1 MAQKRMFRLDVLET
15 DAFMEMPL
23 TTQALY
29 FWLGLKADDDG
40 FIGNP
45 NMVTRNVGAS
55 SDDLKL
61 LIAKGF
67 LIQFADGVVVVKHW
81 RMHNTLSANRYKET
95 KYLEDKSI
103 LKIKDNKAYSLN
115 SGNPIDDSHQI
126 AMGSRQAEKDEQKTN
141 NRRTIDEQK
150 TKKDEQKT
158 NTDKDID
165 IDIDLG
171 KDKDLVRDKDLD
183 KDIEIDNNPLCIP
196 PLRGEE
202 SEKEPQIEK
211 PKRKY
216 QRKPFVPPTLDDVKK
231 YAQEAGLDVDPKSFY
246 DYFTVPNDAGQTWI
260 DSEGKPVR
268 NWKQKMQTWN
278 RMGGGMVRTSKPKNS
293 VADNFLEAARLL
305 EGE

>member
-61 LIAKGF
+61 LIAKRF

-81 RMHNTLSANRYKET
+81 RMHNTLSVNRYKET
-95 KYLEDKSI
+95 KYLSDKS
-103 LKIKDNKAYSLN
+103 LLLLQENKAYSLN
-115 SGNPIDDSHQI
+115 SGTPLDDRHLAEMGKRQNQI
-126 AMGSRQAEKDEQKTN
+126 DEQKTN
-141 NRRTIDEQK
+141 A
-150 TKKDEQKT
+150 
-158 NTDKDID
+158 DID
-165 IDIDLG
+165 IGI
-171 KDKDLVRDKDLD
+171 DKDLD
-183 KDIEIDNNPLCIP
+183 KDIDINPLCIP
-196 PLRGEE
+196 PLQGEE

-216 QRKPFVPPTLDDVKK
+216 TRKPFVPPTLSDIEN
-231 YAQEAGLDVDPKSFY
+231 YAREANLNVDPQAFY
-246 DYFTVPNDAGQTWI
+246 DYFTAPNDAGQTWI

-278 RMGGGMVRTSKPKNS
+278 RMGGGMAGTRKPKNS

>member
-103 LKIKDNKAYSLN
+103 LRIKDNKAYSLN
-115 SGNPIDDSHQI
+115 SGMPIDDSHQI
-126 AMGSRQAEKDEQKTN
+126 AMSSRQSEKDEQKTN
-141 NRRTIDEQK
+141 NRRAIDEQK

-158 NTDKDID
+158 NTDID
-165 IDIDLG
+165 IGI
-171 KDKDLVRDKDLD
+171 DKDLD
-183 KDIEIDNNPLCIP
+183 KDIDINPLCIP
-196 PLRGEE
+196 PLQGGE

-216 QRKPFVPPTLDDVKK
+216 TKKPFVPPTLSDIEN
-231 YAQEAGLDVDPKSFY
+231 YAREANLNVDPQAFY
-246 DYFTVPNDAGQTWI
+246 DYFTAPNDAGQTWI

-278 RMGGGMVRTSKPKNS
+278 RMGGGMARTRKPKNS

>member
-126 AMGSRQAEKDEQKTN
+126 TMGSRQTEKDEQKTN

-171 KDKDLVRDKDLD
+171 KDKDLV
-183 KDIEIDNNPLCIP
+183 INNLEDDDDSVLMRAHAREDDEWERRLREVESKIRQSFRGCVGREPLPSELESISRFATSYRSG
-196 PLRGEE
+196 PLIGEA
-202 SEKEPQIEK
+202 IC
-211 PKRKY
+211 
-216 QRKPFVPPTLDDVKK
+216 
-231 YAQEAGLDVDPKSFY
+231 
-246 DYFTVPNDAGQTWI
+246 
-260 DSEGKPVR
+260 
-268 NWKQKMQTWN
+268 
-278 RMGGGMVRTSKPKNS
+278 RT
-293 VADNFLEAARLL
+293 AARGVKNIAPYVGRIMEEWHNANVTNMQELVQFDRQY
-305 EGE
+305 ER

>member
-126 AMGSRQAEKDEQKTN
+126 AMGSRQTEKDEQKTS
-141 NRRTIDEQK
+141 NRRAIDEQK

-158 NTDKDID
+158 SSDKDID
-165 IDIDLG
+165 IDID
-171 KDKDLVRDKDLD
+171 KDLD
-183 KDIEIDNNPLCIP
+183 KDKDTYIP
-196 PLRGEE
+196 PFIPPIQGEE
-202 SEKEPQIEK
+202 SENEPQIVK

-216 QRKPFVPPTLDDVKK
+216 TRKQFVPPTLGEI
-231 YAQEAGLDVDPKSFY
+231 QEYISTMNLNVDPQAFY
-246 DYFTVPNDAGQTWI
+246 DYFTAPDSEGRTWI

-268 NWKQKMQTWN
+268 NWKQKIQTWS
-278 RMGGGMVRTSKPKNS
+278 RKGGRTRPQKKN
-293 VADNFLEAARLL
+293 VADNFQEALRMLDQ
-305 EGE
+305 EGV

>member
-40 FIGNP
+40 FVGNP

-61 LIAKGF
+61 LIAKRF

-81 RMHNTLSANRYKET
+81 RMHNTLSVNRYKET
-95 KYLEDKSI
+95 KYLSDKA
-103 LKIKDNKAYSLN
+103 LLLLQENKAYSLN
-115 SGNPIDDSHQI
+115 SGTPLNDRHQVE
-126 AMGSRQAEKDEQKTN
+126 MGKRQNQIDEQKTN

-150 TKKDEQKT
+150 T
-158 NTDKDID
+158 NTDIDIG
-165 IDIDLG
+165 IDIDLDI
-171 KDKDLVRDKDLD
+171 DKDLVRDKDLD

-196 PLRGEE
+196 PLQGEE

-216 QRKPFVPPTLDDVKK
+216 TRKPFVPPTLSDIEN
-231 YAQEAGLDVDPKSFY
+231 YAREANLNVDPQAFY
-246 DYFTVPNDAGQTWI
+246 DYFTAPNDAGQTWI

-278 RMGGGMVRTSKPKNS
+278 RMGGGMARTRKPKNS

>member
-141 NRRTIDEQK
+141 NRRAIDEQK

-158 NTDKDID
+158 SSDKDID
-165 IDIDLG
+165 IDIDL
-171 KDKDLVRDKDLD
+171 DKDKDLD
-183 KDIEIDNNPLCIP
+183 KDLDTNIP
-196 PLRGEE
+196 PFIPPIQGEE
-202 SEKEPQIEK
+202 SENEPQIVK

-216 QRKPFVPPTLDDVKK
+216 TRKQFVPPTLGEI
-231 YAQEAGLDVDPKSFY
+231 QEYISTMNLNVDPQAFY
-246 DYFTVPNDAGQTWI
+246 DYFTAPDSEGRTWI

-268 NWKQKMQTWN
+268 NWKQKIQTWS
-278 RMGGGMVRTSKPKNS
+278 RKSGRTRPQKKN
-293 VADNFLEAARLL
+293 VADNFQEALRMLDQ
-305 EGE
+305 EGV

>member
-115 SGNPIDDSHQI
+115 SGMPIDDSHQI
-126 AMGSRQAEKDEQKTN
+126 VMGSRQSEKDEQKTS
-141 NRRTIDEQK
+141 NRRAIDEQK

-158 NTDKDID
+158 SSDKDID

-171 KDKDLVRDKDLD
+171 KDKDTY
-183 KDIEIDNNPLCIP
+183 IP
-196 PLRGEE
+196 PFIPPIQGEE
-202 SEKEPQIEK
+202 SENEPQIAK

-216 QRKPFVPPTLDDVKK
+216 TKKQFVPPTLGEI
-231 YAQEAGLDVDPKSFY
+231 QEYISAMNLNVDPQAFY
-246 DYFTVPNDAGQTWI
+246 DYFTAPDSEGRTWI

-268 NWKQKMQTWN
+268 NWKQKIQTWS
-278 RMGGGMVRTSKPKNS
+278 RKGGRTRPQKKN
-293 VADNFLEAARLL
+293 VADNFQEALRMLDQ

>member
-126 AMGSRQAEKDEQKTN
+126 AMGSRQTEKDEQKTN
-141 NRRTIDEQK
+141 NRRAIDEQK

-158 NTDKDID
+158 NSDKDID
-165 IDIDLG
+165 IDID
-171 KDKDLVRDKDLD
+171 KDLD
-183 KDIEIDNNPLCIP
+183 KDKDTYIP
-196 PLRGEE
+196 PFIPPIQGEE
-202 SEKEPQIEK
+202 SENEPQIVK

-216 QRKPFVPPTLDDVKK
+216 TKKQFVPPTLVEI
-231 YAQEAGLDVDPKSFY
+231 QEYISTMNLNVDPQAFY
-246 DYFTVPNDAGQTWI
+246 DYFTAPDSEGRTWI

-268 NWKQKMQTWN
+268 NWKQKIQTWS
-278 RMGGGMVRTSKPKNS
+278 RKGGRTRPQKKN
-293 VADNFLEAARLL
+293 VADNFQEALRMLDQ

>member
-126 AMGSRQAEKDEQKTN
+126 AMGSRQTEKDEQKTN

-158 NTDKDID
+158 NSDID
-165 IDIDLG
+165 IDIDI
-171 KDKDLVRDKDLD
+171 DKDLD
-183 KDIEIDNNPLCIP
+183 KDKDTYIP
-196 PLRGEE
+196 PFIPPIQGEE
-202 SEKEPQIEK
+202 SENEPQIVK

-216 QRKPFVPPTLDDVKK
+216 TRKQFVPPTLGEI
-231 YAQEAGLDVDPKSFY
+231 QEYISTMDLNVDPQAFY
-246 DYFTVPNDAGQTWI
+246 DYFTAPDSEGRTWI

-268 NWKQKMQTWN
+268 NWKQKIQTWS
-278 RMGGGMVRTSKPKNS
+278 RKGGRTRPQKKN
-293 VADNFLEAARLL
+293 VADNFQEALRMLDQ

>member
-15 DAFMEMPL
+15 DAFTEMPL

-55 SDDLKL
+55 ADDLKL
-61 LIAKGF
+61 LIAKRF

-103 LKIKDNKAYSLN
+103 LLLKDNKAYSLH
-115 SGNPIDDSHQI
+115 SGKPIDDSHQI
-126 AMGSRQAEKDEQKTN
+126 ATGSRQSEKDEQKTS
-141 NRRTIDEQK
+141 NRRAI
-150 TKKDEQKT
+150 DEQKT

-165 IDIDLG
+165 ID
-171 KDKDLVRDKDLD
+171 KDLD
-183 KDIEIDNNPLCIP
+183 KDKDTYIP
-196 PLRGEE
+196 PFIPPIQGEE
-202 SEKEPQIEK
+202 SENEPQIVK

-216 QRKPFVPPTLDDVKK
+216 TRKQFVPPTLGEI
-231 YAQEAGLDVDPKSFY
+231 QEYISTMNLNVDPQAFY
-246 DYFTVPNDAGQTWI
+246 DYFTAPDSEGRTWI

-268 NWKQKMQTWN
+268 NWKQKIQTWS
-278 RMGGGMVRTSKPKNS
+278 RKSGRTRPQKKN
-293 VADNFLEAARLL
+293 VADNFQEALRILDQ
-305 EGE
+305 EGV